1 MRVNRHLKKHIPFKH
16 SFKVI
21 RLLAPRERRSFLLVL
36 GASLL
41 MGIIEI
47 AGVGS
52 IMPFIAVAAN
62 PETIFTT
69 PPLKAAYEFFGFT
82 GTRWFLA
89 ALGAL
94 MLAFVILRNA
104 FSAFLMYIK
113 VRFVQRCRHTL
124 STRLFTAYLGQKYS
138 FFLGKNSYEFS
149 KNIISEVTNVISG
162 TITPMTELAT
172 YGIQI
177 LLLIVFL
184 FTVDVAS
191 TAAIAAIILIIYS
204 GIVFSTKRKLS
215 KLGLERFNLMTLL
228 SRSTNEVFW
237 GIKAAKIS
245 GTERVFL
252 NTYMPNSR
260 KFSKNTAAEEVIG
273 TLPKYVLEAAGFSAI
288 ILFILFLTL
297 RAEGNFSR
305 VISSI
310 SLYAYAGYRLL
321 PSVQQ
326 YFRSLTKL
334 KYSAPATEK
343 IIAEFSLEKEARA
356 LPDLDIAPMPFE
368 RSIALEH
375 VSFTYPNKSD
385 PVLKDISLSI
395 PKNSIAG
402 FCGQTGSGKTTTIDV
417 ILGLLVPQRGQLL
430 IDGVPVTDEN
440 RNAWQKNIGY
450 VPQSVYLSN
459 TTILEN
465 IAFGIPREQI
475 DRDAV
480 IAAARM
486 AQLHDFITEELA
498 DGYETNVGERGV
510 CLSGG
515 QQQRIGIARA
525 LYHNPPVLVLDE
537 ATSALDGQ
545 TESDVMEA
553 IDQLAGKKTI
563 LIIAHRITTLKQ
575 CAVIYEINGGRIT
588 KQGTYSELFPGM

>member
-69 PPLKAAYEFFGFT
+69 PLLKAAYEFFGFT

-297 RAEGNFSR
+297 RAEGNFSQ

-343 IIAEFSLEKEARA
+343 IIAEFSLEKNAET
-356 LPDLDIAPMPFE
+356 LPDPDLPHMPFT
-368 RSIALEH
+368 RSVRLED
-375 VSFTYPNKSD
+375 VWYTYPDKD
-385 PVLKDISLSI
+385 TPVLKGISLEI
-395 PKNSIAG
+395 PKNTVAG

-417 ILGLLVPQRGQLL
+417 ILGLLIPQKGRLVV
-430 IDGVPVTDEN
+430 DGTEITDAN
-440 RNAWQKNIGY
+440 RSAWQKNIGY

-459 TTILEN
+459 ASIAEN
-465 IAFGIPREQI
+465 IAFGIPPDRIDREAVQRAAEMAQI
-475 DRDAV
+475 DA
-480 IAAARM
+480 
-486 AQLHDFITEELA
+486 FIRRELK
-498 DGYETNVGERGV
+498 DGYDTKVGERGV

-525 LYHNPPVLVLDE
+525 LYTNPPVLVLDE

-545 TESDVMEA
+545 TESDVMQA
-553 IDQLAGKKTI
+553 IDHLAGKKTV
-563 LIIAHRITTLKQ
+563 LIIAHRTGTLKK
-575 CAVIYEINGGRIT
+575 CSVIYRITDGRIEAS
-588 KQGTYSELFPGM
+588 GTYRELFGEE